1 MLTIAH
7 QLFTINLSKTF
18 FKSNCTEDEQT
29 YSRTDGQG
37 DSYIPLNFVWGGG
50 YRNKKLKVSRG
61 FTILRPL
68 HKILYKEIVL
78 MS

>member
-37 DSYIPLNFVWGGG
+37 DSYIPPKLCLGGG
-50 YRNKKLKVSRG
+50 IETKN
-61 FTILRPL
+61 LRSVAGL
-68 HKILYKEIVL
+68 QFCALCTRYCIRK
-78 MS
+78 